1 MVDLAAVRWIGTTRN
16 DVAETLGARLGIE
29 VRVVEDEGYQAFRQ
43 LLADVQALEARR
55 LIVSG
60 PLAPPAVA
68 AVLRDAGHAVF
79 LADDQTARD
88 ARVLRLQTLP
98 PDSTADTVAA
108 ALGLSA
114 GAGTSP

>member
-16 DVAETLGARLGIE
+16 DVAETLGARLGIPVMV
-29 VRVVEDEGYQAFRQ
+29 VRDDGFQAFRQ
-43 LLADVQALEARR
+43 LLADVQTLDGEG

-68 AVLRDAGHAVF
+68 AVLRDAAHAVF
-79 LADDQTARD
+79 LADGETARD
-88 ARVLRLQTLP
+88 AGVLRLRTLP
-98 PDSTADTVAA
+98 PDSTADEVAE

-114 GAGTSP
+114 AGDTSP